1 MWVIGIRLVSSRKR
15 SRTSGQIAQSLWIQ
29 KFTTLNWT
37 MLICWLLEGSG
48 STVLRPGVS
57 SATRKRSRVRSRV
70 FTMGSSATRQRSYP
84 ATQVASAPPHYSLRF
99 SACIKS
105 RLNVRPRKQRVASS
119 SISSIFQ
126 LDRERAFLVSC
137 LKRVVSCLKRAA
149 SCLKRS
155 VPETASATATS
166 IKAGGPVGQRAIH
179 LNEPGGSIRCLLDWL
194 PEFCLLDLGH

>member
-1 MWVIGIRLVSSRKR
+1 
-15 SRTSGQIAQSLWIQ
+15 
-29 KFTTLNWT
+29 

-48 STVLRPGVS
+48 STVLRPGAS

-84 ATQVASAPPHYSLRF
+84 ATQVASAPPHYSLRS

-126 LDRERAFLVSC
+126 LERERAFLVSC
-137 LKRVVSCLKRAA
+137 LKRAVSCLKR
-149 SCLKRS
+149 SM
-155 VPETASATATS
+155 PETASATATS

-179 LNEPGGSIRCLLDWL
+179 LNEPGGRFYSMSTRFWLL
-194 PEFCLLDLGH
+194 EFCLLDLGH